1 VSYKG
6 RFAPSPTGPLHL
18 GSLVTA
24 TASYL
29 EARSR
34 GGQWIVRME
43 DLDRPRCQ
51 AGAAAEILRA
61 LEAYG
66 FAWDEPVLY
75 QSARDEAYAEAIR
88 RLGDLVYP
96 CACSRRDV
104 CRCAEG
110 LPPGRTAR
118 SLKVRGGDFV
128 LRRADGLY
136 AYQLAVV
143 VDDAFQ
149 GVTDVVRGADLLDST
164 PGQIYLFRALG
175 LPVPRYVHIPL
186 VRDAQGDKLSKQTL
200 APPLPLDDPAP
211 VLRRA
216 MQFLGQEAPAL
227 PVNELWNWAFSAWDL
242 RRLPHGT
249 EIDSGLC

>member
-6 RFAPSPTGPLHL
+6 RFAPSPTGPLHF

-43 DLDRPRCQ
+43 DLDQPRCQ
-51 AGAAAEILRA
+51 PGAAAEILRA
-61 LEAYG
+61 LAVYG

-75 QSARDEAYAEAIR
+75 QSTRDAAYAEAIR
-88 RLGDLVYP
+88 QLGDLVYP

-110 LPPGRTAR
+110 LPAGRSAR
-118 SLKVRGGDFV
+118 SLKCRGGDFV
-128 LRRADGLY
+128 LRRADDLY

-149 GVTDVVRGADLLDST
+149 RVTDVVRGADLLDST
-164 PGQIYLFRALG
+164 PGQIYLHRALG

-186 VRDAQGDKLSKQTL
+186 VRDAHGDKLSKQTL
-200 APPLPLDDPAP
+200 APPLPLENPAAE
-211 VLRRA
+211 LRRA
-216 MQFLGQEAPAL
+216 LQFLGQNPPEL
-227 PVNELWNWAFSAWDL
+227 PLAQLWHWAFSAWDL
-242 RRLPHGT
+242 SGLPHGT
-249 EIDSGLC
+249 GIDSGLC

>member
-1 VSYKG
+1 MSYKG
-6 RFAPSPTGPLHL
+6 RFAPSPTGPLHF

-34 GGQWIVRME
+34 GGRWIVRME

-51 AGAAAEILRA
+51 PGAAAEILRA

-66 FAWDEPVLY
+66 FIWDEPVLY
-75 QSARDEAYAEAIR
+75 QSTRDAAYAEAIR
-88 RLGDLVYP
+88 QLGDLVYP
-96 CACSRRDV
+96 CACSRRDI

-110 LPPGRTAR
+110 LPPGRAAR
-118 SLKVRGGDFV
+118 SLKIRHGDFV

-149 GVTDVVRGADLLDST
+149 GISDVVRGADLLDST
-164 PGQIYLFRALG
+164 PGQVFLHRALG

-186 VRDAQGDKLSKQTL
+186 VRDAYGDKLSKQTL
-200 APPLPLDDPAP
+200 APPLPLDNPAP

-216 MQFLGQEAPAL
+216 LQFLGQEPPEL
-227 PVNELWNWAFSAWDL
+227 PLNELWHWAFSVWDL
-242 RRLPHGT
+242 SRLPHGT
-249 EIDSGLC
+249 QTDSGLF

>member
-1 VSYKG
+1 MSYKG
-6 RFAPSPTGPLHL
+6 RFAPSPTGPLHF

-24 TASYL
+24 VASYL

-34 GGQWIVRME
+34 GGRWIVRME
-43 DLDRPRCQ
+43 DLDGPRCQ
-51 AGAAAEILRA
+51 PGAAEEILHA
-61 LEAYG
+61 LTVYAFEM
-66 FAWDEPVLY
+66 DEPVLY
-75 QSARDEAYAEAIR
+75 QSTRDGAYAEAIR
-88 RLGDLVYP
+88 ALGDLVYP
-96 CACSRRDV
+96 CACSRREV
-104 CRCAEG
+104 CHCAQG
-110 LPPGRTAR
+110 LPPGRLAR
-118 SLKVRGGDFV
+118 SLKIRGGDFV

-143 VDDAFQ
+143 VDDAYQ
-149 GVTDVVRGADLLDST
+149 GITDVVRGADLLDST
-164 PGQIYLFRALG
+164 PGQVYLFRALG

-186 VRDAQGDKLSKQTL
+186 VRDARGDKLSKQTL

-216 MQFLGQEAPAL
+216 LEFLGQEPPEL
-227 PVNELWNWAFSAWDL
+227 PLDELWRWAFSAWDL

>member
-1 VSYKG
+1 MTYKG
-6 RFAPSPTGPLHL
+6 RFAPSPTGPLHF

-24 TASYL
+24 TTSYL

-61 LEAYG
+61 LEVYG

-75 QSARDEAYAEAIR
+75 QSTRDEAYAEAIR
-88 RLGDLVYP
+88 QLGDLVYP
-96 CACSRRDV
+96 CACSRREV

-110 LPPGRTAR
+110 LPPGRAAR
-118 SLKVRGGDFV
+118 ALKIRGGDFV

-164 PGQIYLFRALG
+164 PGQIYLHRALG
-175 LPVPRYVHIPL
+175 FSVPRYVHVPL
-186 VRDAQGDKLSKQTL
+186 VRDTRGDKLSKQTL
-200 APPLPLDDPAP
+200 APPLALADPAP

-216 MQFLGQEAPAL
+216 MEFLGQEPPEL
-227 PVNELWNWAFSAWDL
+227 PLEDLWRWAVSAWDL

-249 EIDSGLC
+249 ESDSGLC